1 MIPQVKA
8 FDGRQAIA
16 RMDVKQLEGIVSRS
30 LADCVTVTKWQITLM
45 GGLDSSPFAGGV
57 YQVAG
62 QAMTSTNQT
71 RDWCVVVKI
80 LRSPEGFT
88 MPDGR
93 CITRDMAEEQNN
105 FAYWQR
111 EALAAQSNLF
121 DDLPLR
127 LRAPRF
133 LAITIISDTE
143 CWLWQEYLPRDHDW
157 TWDDYY
163 AAAYRLG
170 QWQAATQDLPQHTWL
185 GRDWLAGW
193 VHGPLT
199 GIFGM
204 VEGMDGYQ
212 HPLLAAHFAPEELAA
227 LRQLWANRQQ
237 ILNRLAQ
244 LPLTLC
250 HLDAH
255 RGNLSWQGDDL
266 ALLDWAFVGSGA
278 LGEEL
283 AAFIGA
289 TLLLDYVPL
298 ADAEQLE
305 QVAFAGYLAGLRA
318 AGWSGDEV
326 LIWEA
331 YHCTMPLRYALMS
344 IASMLRTAVQP
355 DYATEWEQKTGKPLA
370 DILAHRAG
378 LVRFYLSR
386 QPHSEQC
393 VCGRLYC

>member
-1 MIPQVKA
+1 MMPQVEA
-8 FDGRQAIA
+8 FDGKQAIA
-16 RMDVKQLEGIVSRS
+16 QMDVEQLEGIVSRA
-30 LADCVTVTKWQITLM
+30 LADSVTVTEWQITLL

-57 YQVAG
+57 YKVKG
-62 QAMTSTNQT
+62 QAVTSANQT

-93 CITRDMAEEQNN
+93 CINREMAEDQHN
-105 FAYWQR
+105 FGYWQR

-121 DDLPLR
+121 DNLPLG
-127 LRAPRF
+127 LRVPRF
-133 LAITIISDTE
+133 LATTFISDTE
-143 CWLWQEYLPRDHDW
+143 CWLWQEYLPHDHDW
-157 TWDDYY
+157 TWDNYY

-170 QWQAATQDLPQHTWL
+170 QWQATYQDLPQQPWL
-185 GRDWLAGW
+185 SQDWLAGW

-204 VEGMDGYQ
+204 VDGINGYQ
-212 HPLLAAHFAPEELAA
+212 HPLLTTYFAPEELTA
-227 LRQLWANRQQ
+227 LRQLWSDRQSY
-237 ILNRLAQ
+237 LDKVAQ
-244 LPLTLC
+244 LPQTLC

-283 AAFIGA
+283 VAFIGA

-305 QVAFAGYLAGLRA
+305 RVAFTGYLAGLRA
-318 AGWSGDEV
+318 AGWSGDETI
-326 LIWEA
+326 IWDA
-331 YHCTMPLRYALMS
+331 YRCVMPLRYALVS
-344 IASMLRTAVQP
+344 VASMLRTAVEP
-355 DYATEWEQKTGKPLA
+355 EFVADWEQKTGKSLA

-386 QPHSEQC
+386 LPHGEESF
-393 VCGRLYC
+393 

>member
-1 MIPQVKA
+1 MMPQVEA
-8 FDGRQAIA
+8 FDGKQAIA
-16 RMDVKQLEGIVSRS
+16 QMDVEQLEGIVSRA
-30 LADCVTVTKWQITLM
+30 LADSVTVTEWQITLL

-57 YQVAG
+57 YKVKG
-62 QAMTSTNQT
+62 QAVTSANQT

-93 CITRDMAEEQNN
+93 CINREMAEDQHN
-105 FAYWQR
+105 FGYWQR
-111 EALAAQSNLF
+111 EAFVAQSDLF
-121 DDLPLR
+121 DDLPPGLR
-127 LRAPRF
+127 VPRF
-133 LAITIISDTE
+133 LATIPISDTE
-143 CWLWQEYLPRDHDW
+143 CWLWQEYLPADDDW

-170 QWQAATQDLPQHTWL
+170 QWQAAHQDLPQYSWL

-193 VHGPLT
+193 VHGPLS

-204 VEGMDGYQ
+204 VEGMNGYH
-212 HPLLAAHFAPEELAA
+212 HPLLTAYFAPEELAA
-227 LRQLWANRQQ
+227 LQQLWADRQIYLDQ
-237 ILNRLAQ
+237 LARLPQ
-244 LPLTLC
+244 TLC

-266 ALLDWAFVGSGA
+266 ALLDWAFVGEAA

-298 ADAEQLE
+298 ADAENLE
-305 QVAFAGYLAGLRA
+305 QMAFAGYLAGLRV
-318 AGWSGDEV
+318 AGWSGDEA

-331 YHCTMPLRYALMS
+331 YHCAMPLRYAPMS
-344 IASMLRTAVQP
+344 MASMLRTAVQP
-355 DYATEWEQKTGKPLA
+355 DYATEWESQTVKPLA

-378 LVRFYLSR
+378 LIRFYLSR
-386 QPHSEQC
+386 QPQGKELFQC
-393 VCGRLYC
+393 